1 MGVCDMQLAFTMRG
15 VIALYKCVHLDVL
28 LSLKAKGKLK
38 LGYGEAGGRE
48 TVKLS
53 NTQGQTISIVLEES

>member
-1 MGVCDMQLAFTMRG
+1 MRG